1 MRYERVKDVLA
12 LAIRLQAARGG
23 ITIDEMQEELSVSRR
38 TAERMRD
45 AVEATFGPLDT
56 VETGDQKLHWRLR
69 SDALSR
75 LVRVSGENLASL
87 TTATEA
93 LRHAGL
99 DDLARRL
106 TDIDAKLRTMQRRE
120 SLERIDSDLEML
132 VQAEGLAMRPGPRHP
147 IDPDLLAQ
155 LREAILSGRMVEFS
169 YVGLH
174 SGKRSLQKVEP
185 YGLLYGNRHF
195 LVGKHAGFADW
206 RLWRIGNIGKVC
218 LTGDL
223 FERDP
228 EFSLQ
233 SFARRSFGTFQ
244 EEPVQVELLFSEVAA
259 ADAASFHFHPDQSIE
274 RHEDGTLTVRFEA
287 GGLSEMCWHLVTW
300 GDSVQIVKPA
310 RLRRQMAQMCETLA
324 NHHRKSGGRVA

>member
-1 MRYERVKDVLA
+1 MRYERTKDVLN

-23 ITIDEMQEELSVSRR
+23 VTIDEMQEELSVSRR

-56 VETGDQKLHWRLR
+56 VETGDQKLHWRLQ

-87 TTATEA
+87 TTAIEA

-99 DDLARRL
+99 DDLAKRL
-106 TDIDAKLRTMQRRE
+106 TDIDAKLRTIQRRE

-147 IDPDLLAQ
+147 IDPDLLSR
-155 LREAILSGRMVEFS
+155 LREAILSGRKVEFS

-174 SGKRSLQKVEP
+174 SGKRSIQKVEP
-185 YGLLYGNRHF
+185 YGLLYGNRPF
-195 LVGKHAGFADW
+195 LVGKHSAFADL
-206 RLWRIGNIGKVC
+206 RLWRIGNMGEVR

-228 EFSLQ
+228 EFDLQ
-233 SFARRSFGTFQ
+233 AFARRSFGTFQ
-244 EEPVQVELLFSEVAA
+244 EEPVQVELLFSEAAA

-300 GDSVQIVKPA
+300 GSSVQIVKPA
-310 RLRRQMAQMCETLA
+310 KLRRRMTQMCESLA
-324 NHHRKSGGRVA
+324 NHHREDDNK

>member
-1 MRYERVKDVLA
+1 MRYERVKDVLE

-56 VETGDQKLHWRLR
+56 VETGDQKLHWRLQ

-106 TDIDAKLRTMQRRE
+106 TDIDAKLRAMQRRE

-147 IDPDLLAQ
+147 IDPDLLAH
-155 LREAILSGRMVEFS
+155 LREAILRGRMVEFS

-174 SGKRSLQKVEP
+174 SGKSSIQKVEP
-185 YGLLYGNRHF
+185 YGLLYGNRPF
-195 LVGKHAGFADW
+195 LVGKHARFTDS
-206 RLWRIGNIGKVC
+206 RLWRISNIGEIH
-218 LTGDL
+218 LTGNL

-228 EFSLQ
+228 EFDLQ
-233 SFARRSFGTFQ
+233 AFARRSFGTFQ
-244 EEPVQVELLFSEVAA
+244 EESAQVELLFNEVAA
-259 ADAASFHFHPDQSIE
+259 SDAASFHFHPDQSIE
-274 RHEDGTLTVRFEA
+274 RHEGGTLTVRFEA

-310 RLRRQMAQMCETLA
+310 RLRRQMAQMCEGLA
-324 NHHRKSGGRVA
+324 NHHREDDNK